1 MEELTI
7 RDYPIGM
14 LEQLIGTSGKQATDR
29 KLNKYGY
36 GFTSTGSGT
45 NRVYTITSLPDAF
58 HRFRSYCVFS
68 LGYSPQTDF
77 VKLRDFLYLLL
88 GDEDFNW
95 LPDEAKEAYTRLMG
109 KGMSRQ
115 TIAKYTKQLEKTG
128 FIDTIFGEFVYYKV
142 HKGYGVQEHE
152 IITKEEYSK
161 AWRWYW
167 EWRNEHPDEDSR
179 PAYAHM
185 YSKFGGVPRK
195 QRKVQAIIWH
205 QADLDYILELAT
217 NSILEE
223 VSDE

>member
-1 MEELTI
+1 MEELTK

-128 FIDTIFGEFVYYKV
+128 FIDTIFGEFVYYNIS
-142 HKGYGVQEHE
+142 Y
-152 IITKEEYSK
+152 
-161 AWRWYW
+161 R
-167 EWRNEHPDEDSR
+167 SR
-179 PAYAHM
+179 
-185 YSKFGGVPRK
+185 
-195 QRKVQAIIWH
+195 I
-205 QADLDYILELAT
+205 
-217 NSILEE
+217 
-223 VSDE
+223 